1 MADAIFVG
9 LLVGFFALS
18 VWLTNVFERMRDKS

>member
-9 LLVGFFALS
+9 LLVGFFSLS
-18 VWLTNVFERMRDKS
+18 VWLTNVFERMRD